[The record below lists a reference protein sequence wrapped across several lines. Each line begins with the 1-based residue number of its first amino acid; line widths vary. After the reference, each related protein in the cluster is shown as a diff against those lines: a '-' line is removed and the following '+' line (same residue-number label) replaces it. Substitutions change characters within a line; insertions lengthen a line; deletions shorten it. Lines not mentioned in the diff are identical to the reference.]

1 LTETA
6 AASTAAPPGT
16 TGRPLVRLVDVA
28 KRYVMGDETVHALR
42 GVSLEIA
49 EGEFVA
55 IMGPSGSGKST
66 LLNVLGCLDRPTE
79 GSYFLG
85 EDDVAKM
92 PDAVLSRIRNKRLG
106 FIFQSFNLIQ
116 TLTVLENIEVP
127 LFYAGVPAREARA
140 RSKMLAEKV
149 GLGTRTGHRPMQL
162 SGGQQQRVAIA
173 RALSGDPY
181 VILADEPTGNLDS
194 RTGEEIMA
202 FLKEL
207 NAQGR
212 TIVMVTHED
221 DIAAHAKRVVLVR
234 DGKIVSDGPPA
245 KRRPATGSA
254 A

>member
-1 LTETA
+1 VTDS
-6 AASTAAPPGT
+6 AS
-16 TGRPLVRLVDVA
+16 RPFVRLVDVA
-28 KRYVMGDETVHALR
+28 KRYVMGEETVHALR
-42 GVSLEIA
+42 GVNLEIR

-85 EDDVAKM
+85 DDDVAQM
-92 PDAVLSRIRNKRLG
+92 PDAELSRIRNRRLG
-106 FIFQSFNLIQ
+106 FIFQSFNLIP

-127 LFYAGVPAREARA
+127 LFYAGTPLKEARA
-140 RSKMLAEKV
+140 RSRMLAERV
-149 GLGTRTGHRPMQL
+149 GLGQRTGHRPMQL

-173 RALSGDPY
+173 RALASDPY
-181 VILADEPTGNLDS
+181 VVLADEPTGNLDS
-194 RTGEEIMA
+194 RTGEEIMN

-221 DIAAHAKRVVLVR
+221 DVAANAKRVVTVR
-234 DGKIVSDGPPA
+234 DGKIVSDAPPPA
-245 KRRPATGSA
+245 RAPKGEA
-254 A
+254 AA